1 MEKTINIGEMAMTF
15 KSSAATNILYKRA
28 FKEDIL
34 VKLTAYT
41 KNLKEMKKLQEK
53 VEALKAT
60 TDKTQEEILAELNE
74 LMNSDVFVSTQTFAS
89 ETLPKLAYIMWL
101 EANEKIG
108 TIFNRL
114 NEENYL
120 AWLMTIDQDELLTVT
135 GEVMD
140 IWQAGARTHSS
151 PKN

>member
-1 MEKTINIGEMAMTF
+1 MEKTIKIGDKELTF

-34 VKLTAYT
+34 VKLSTYT
-41 KNLKEMKKLQEK
+41 RNLKEMQNMKKT
-53 VEALKAT
+53 VDDLKAS
-60 TDKTQEEILAELNE
+60 TDKTEEEVLQELNKILA
-74 LMNSDVFVSTQTFAS
+74 SDVFFSTQTFAS
-89 ETLPKLAYIMWL
+89 ETLPKLAFIMYL

-108 TIFNRL
+108 TLFTKL
-114 NEENYL
+114 NEDNYL

-140 IWQAGARTHSS
+140 IWQAGARTHSNQ
-151 PKN
+151 KN

>member
-1 MEKTINIGEMAMTF
+1 MEKKIMIGDKELNF
-15 KSSAATNILYKRA
+15 KSSAATNILHKRA

-34 VKLTAYT
+34 VKLAEHT
-41 KNLKEMKKLQEK
+41 KNLKEMQAMK
-53 VEALKAT
+53 VKVDALKVS
-60 TDKTQEEILAELNE
+60 TDKSEEEVLAELNKI
-74 LMNSDVFVSTQTFAS
+74 LASDAFVSTEKFSS

-101 EANEKIG
+101 EGNEKIG
-108 TIFNRL
+108 TLFTKL

-120 AWLMTIDQDELLTVT
+120 SWLMTIDQDELLTLT

-140 IWQAGARTHSS
+140 IWQAGAKTHST

>member
-1 MEKTINIGEMAMTF
+1 MEKTIKVGEREMAF

-28 FKEDIL
+28 FHEDIL

-41 KNLKEMKKLQEK
+41 KNLKEMNNLKTQID
-53 VEALKAT
+53 ALRA
-60 TDKTQEEILAELNE
+60 DAGKTQEEIMNELNAI
-74 LMNSDVFVSTQTFAS
+74 MQSDAYVSTQTFAS
-89 ETLPKLAYIMWL
+89 ETLPKLAYIMFL

-108 TIFNRL
+108 NIFTKL
-114 NEENYL
+114 DEENYL

-140 IWQAGARTHSS
+140 VWQSGARTHSKI
-151 PKN
+151 KN